1 MTNISLVDFNSFHL
15 RSSPPPSSDIFNC
28 NVNIASFTLYNQ
40 DLYLISVKSSID
52 LNSERFAQFLFANS
66 YHVLIKITS
75 LSTNFRDRG
84 DLEIRLRNPA
94 ISNYFIGSDF
104 VATVLLVGSSVD
116 NLKVSDRVI
125 PSHCFPGKG
134 LVSVTASTGLLM
146 VDSRLLVSIDSSI
159 SDPIAASFSV
169 PYQTASSLIR
179 RSGVLSSCKHALV
192 TAPNSATSL
201 AIIQLLILHKVPFTV
216 LARSELSSQQLS
228 SFSVDNFIIAN
239 PHSESFNSQLS
250 IGLSGLNISHVF
262 DNFPDVYAPS
272 LVPHVGYACRYM
284 FAGLLDQG
292 VYFQDP
298 TFSSL
303 SFSKIIHIFMMKNIQ
318 FVGNCLGSHSDLLS
332 ALQLLSSNKISPTID
347 SIFPVHDIDR
357 FITRSFSS
365 GRSGKSVLS
374 LNAS

>member
-1 MTNISLVDFNSFHL
+1 MTNTPLVSFNSFHL
-15 RSSPPPSSDIFNC
+15 RSSPPPSSDIFNS
-28 NVNIASFTLYNQ
+28 NINIIPFILHQQ
-40 DLYLISVKSSID
+40 DLYLVSVKSSID
-52 LNSERFAQFLFANS
+52 LKSDRLTQLLLAKPN
-66 YHVLIKITS
+66 HVLIKISS

-84 DLEIRLRNPA
+84 DLELRIRNNE

-104 VATVLLVGSSVD
+104 VGTVLLVGSSVD
-116 NLKVSDRVI
+116 NLKLSDRVI
-125 PSHCFPGKG
+125 PSHCFPGNG

-179 RSGVLSSCKHALV
+179 RSGVLSSCTHALV

-201 AIIQLLILHKVPFTV
+201 AIIQLLISYKVPFTV
-216 LARSELSSQQLS
+216 LARSELSLQQRS
-228 SFSVDNFIIAN
+228 SLRVDNFVLAN
-239 PHSESFNSQLS
+239 PLSESFNSQLS

-272 LVPHVGYACRYM
+272 LVPHVGYGCCYM

-298 TFSSL
+298 TPSNVLFSQ
-303 SFSKIIHIFMMKNIQ
+303 IIHSFMMKNIQ

-332 ALQLLSSNKISPTID
+332 ALQLLSSNKISPTVD
-347 SIFPVHDIDR
+347 SIFSFHEIDC

-365 GRSGKSVLS
+365 GRSGKSVLL
-374 LNAS
+374 LNAL